1 MQTEQQALIDLYLKN
16 EEQLYKDR
24 YATLH
29 PVPPDPDTVPFGIKE
44 SLAEL
49 KRRFE
54 GWWGV
59 GA

>member
-16 EEQLYKDR
+16 EEQLYKDW
-24 YATLH
+24 YATLY

-54 GWWGV
+54 GWW
-59 GA
+59 